1 MIFKAI
7 LIFALLF
14 LFMMMGAPMAIA
26 LGASTVITL
35 VCTTSLGITTIATA
49 CFSGLDSF
57 PLLAV
62 PFFILAGNLMKFGG
76 LSNKILQFADALV
89 GHIKGSLG
97 MVAVVA
103 SMFFAALSGSSPA
116 TVSAI
121 GSLTI
126 PKMEEEGY
134 DRAYATA
141 LNAAAGTI
149 GVIIPPSIP
158 FVIYGVVANTSI
170 ADMFKAGIL
179 PGILIGIVL
188 MIVNYIAV
196 TKNGYG
202 MKDHANKHFSFRS
215 LLHTLKDTWLAL
227 MVPVIILGGIYAGI
241 FTPTESA
248 VVGIVYTLIIGIFVY
263 KELTPATIYDA
274 LRESVLVNGQTM
286 FLVGFSM
293 GFARFLTMSQI
304 PASIAAKIGAIDS
317 KIVVF
322 LMINLFLLVVGC
334 FIDNISSMLIL
345 TPIFLPIVQSYGM
358 TPVQFGIVMTVNLC
372 IGFITPPYGANLF
385 VASGITGLSV
395 PQISKKILPMIG
407 VLILCLLLITFVP
420 QISMWLP
427 NMTYNK

>member
-1 MIFKAI
+1 MILKAV

-35 VCTTSLGITTIATA
+35 VTTTSLGITTIATA

-76 LSNKILQFADALV
+76 LSNKILEFADALV

-158 FVIYGVVANTSI
+158 FVIYGVVANCSI

-179 PGILIGIVL
+179 PGILIGVVL
-188 MIVNYIAV
+188 MIVNYITV

-202 MKDHANKHFSFRS
+202 MKNHANKHFSLRK
-215 LLHTLKDTWLAL
+215 LWHTLKDTWLAL

-248 VVGIVYTLIIGIFVY
+248 VVGIVYTLIVGVFVY

-317 KIVVF
+317 KVVVF
-322 LMINLFLLVVGC
+322 LMINLFLLIVGC

-385 VASGITGLSV
+385 IASAISDV
-395 PQISKKILPMIG
+395 PIMNIAKKIMPMIG
-407 VLILCLLLITFVP
+407 AMLIVLMLLTFIP
-420 QISMWLP
+420 ALSTFAL
-427 NMTYNK
+427 

>member
-7 LIFALLF
+7 LVFALLF
-14 LFMMMGAPMAIA
+14 LFMMLGTPMAVA

-35 VCTTSLGITTIATA
+35 LATTSLGITTIATA

-76 LSNKILQFADALV
+76 LSTKILEFADALV

-97 MVAVVA
+97 MVSVVA

-126 PKMEEEGY
+126 PTMEKEGY

-141 LNAAAGTI
+141 INAAAGTI

-170 ADMFKAGIL
+170 SDMFKAGIL
-179 PGILIGIVL
+179 PGVLIGVAL

-196 TKNGYG
+196 SKNGYG
-202 MKDHANKHFSFRS
+202 LKNHASKKFSLGKLWR
-215 LLHTLKDTWLAL
+215 TLKETWLAL
-227 MVPVIILGGIYAGI
+227 MVPIIILGGIYAGI

-248 VVGIVYTLIIGIFVY
+248 VVGIVYTLIIGAFAY
-263 KELTPATIYDA
+263 RELTLATIYDA
-274 LRESVLVNGQTM
+274 IRESVLVNGQTM

-304 PASIAAKIGAIDS
+304 PASIAAKITALDNRIL
-317 KIVVF
+317 VL

-345 TPIFLPIVQSYGM
+345 TPIFLPVVQSYGM

-385 VASGITGLSV
+385 IASAISDV
-395 PQISKKILPMIG
+395 PIMRIAKKIMPMIFAMLI
-407 VLILCLLLITFVP
+407 VLLMLTFIP
-420 QISMWLP
+420 AIS
-427 NMTYNK
+427 TFAI

>member
-7 LIFALLF
+7 LVFALLF
-14 LFMMMGAPMAIA
+14 FFMLIGAPMAVA
-26 LGASTVITL
+26 LGASTVITML
-35 VCTTSLGITTIATA
+35 TTTNLGITTIATA

-62 PFFILAGNLMKFGG
+62 PFFILAGNLMRFGG
-76 LSNKILQFADALV
+76 LSTKILEFADALV

-97 MVAVVA
+97 MVSVVA

-121 GSLTI
+121 GGLTI
-126 PKMEEEGY
+126 PTMEKEGY
-134 DRAYATA
+134 DKAYATA

-170 ADMFKAGIL
+170 SDMFKAGIL
-179 PGILIGIVL
+179 PGILIGLAL
-188 MIVNYIAV
+188 MIVNYVAV

-202 MKDHANKHFSFRS
+202 MVNYATKKFSLGKLFR
-215 LLHTLKDTWLAL
+215 TLKDTWLAL

-248 VVGIVYTLIIGIFVY
+248 VVGIVYTLIIGTFVY
-263 KELTPATIYDA
+263 KELNFATIYDA
-274 LRESVLVNGQTM
+274 IRESVLVNGQTM

-304 PASIAAKIGAIDS
+304 PASIAAKIAVIDS
-317 KIVVF
+317 KVIVF

-345 TPIFLPIVQSYGM
+345 TPIFLPVVQSFGM
-358 TPVQFGIVMTVNLC
+358 TSVQFGIVMTVNLC

-385 VASGITGLSV
+385 IASAISDV
-395 PQISKKILPMIG
+395 PIMRIAKQIIPMIFAMLV
-407 VLILCLLLITFVP
+407 VLLMLTFIPVLSTFA
-420 QISMWLP
+420 I
-427 NMTYNK
+427 

>member
-7 LIFALLF
+7 LVFALLF
-14 LFMMMGAPMAIA
+14 FFMLLGAPMAVA
-26 LGASTVITL
+26 LGASTVITM
-35 VCTTSLGITTIATA
+35 VTTTNLGITTIATA

-76 LSNKILQFADALV
+76 LSQKILDFADALV
-89 GHIKGSLG
+89 GHIKGALG
-97 MVAVVA
+97 MVTVVA
-103 SMFFAALSGSSPA
+103 CMFFAALSGSSPA

-126 PKMEEEGY
+126 PRMKDEGY
-134 DRAYATA
+134 DEAYATA

-179 PGILIGIVL
+179 PGILIGVAL
-188 MIVNYIAV
+188 CIVNYIAV
-196 TKNGYG
+196 SKNGYG
-202 MKDHANKHFSFRS
+202 KGHADKKFSFGK
-215 LLHTLKDTWLAL
+215 LGKTLKETWLAL
-227 MVPVIILGGIYAGI
+227 MVPVIILGGIYSGI

-248 VVGIVYTLIIGIFVY
+248 VVGIVYTLLVGIFVY
-263 KELTPATIYDA
+263 RELNPKTIYEA
-274 LRESVLVNGQTM
+274 IRESVLVNGQTM

-304 PASIAAKIGAIDS
+304 PASIAAQISGIDS
-317 KIVVF
+317 KIVVL

-345 TPIFLPIVQSYGM
+345 TPIFLPIVQGYGM
-358 TPVQFGIVMTVNLC
+358 SSVQFGIVMTVNLC
-372 IGFITPPYGANLF
+372 IGFVTPPYGANLF
-385 VASGITGLSV
+385 IASA
-395 PQISKKILPMIG
+395 ISNVSIVKIAQKILPMIFAMLI
-407 VLILCLLLITFVP
+407 VLMMLTFIPQLIIF
-420 QISMWLP
+420 
-427 NMTYNK
+427 

>member
-1 MIFKAI
+1 MIFNAI
-7 LIFALLF
+7 LVFALLF
-14 LFMMMGAPMAIA
+14 LFMLLGAPMAVA

-35 VCTTSLGITTIATA
+35 VATTNLGITTIATA

-62 PFFILAGNLMKFGG
+62 PFFIVAGNLMRFGG
-76 LSNKILQFADALV
+76 LSRRILDFADALV
-89 GHIKGSLG
+89 GHIKGALG
-97 MVAVVA
+97 MVSVVA
-103 SMFFAALSGSSPA
+103 CLFFAALSGSSPA

-126 PKMEEEGY
+126 PEMEDAGY

-158 FVIYGVVANTSI
+158 FVIYGVVSNTSI
-170 ADMFKAGIL
+170 SDMFKAGIV
-179 PGILIGIVL
+179 PGALIGIAL
-188 MIVNYIAV
+188 MTVNYIAV

-202 MKDHANKHFSFRS
+202 VSKQAAKQFRFGH
-215 LLHTLKDTWLAL
+215 LWNTLRGSWLAL

-248 VVGIVYTLIIGIFVY
+248 VVGIIYTLIIGIFVY
-263 KELTPATIYDA
+263 KELTPASIYDA

-293 GFARFLTMSQI
+293 GFARFLTMSRI
-304 PASIAAKIGAIDS
+304 PASIAAKITAIDN
-317 KIVVF
+317 KVLVL
-322 LMINLFLLVVGC
+322 LMINLFLLIVGC

-345 TPIFLPIVQSYGM
+345 TPIFLPVVQSYGM
-358 TPVQFGIVMTVNLC
+358 TPVHFGIVMTVNLC

-385 VASGITGLSV
+385 IASAISNV
-395 PQISKKILPMIG
+395 PIMAISRKIIPMIAAMLI
-407 VLILCLLLITFVP
+407 VLMALTFIPAISTFLL
-420 QISMWLP
+420 
-427 NMTYNK
+427 

>member
-1 MIFKAI
+1 MGYD
-7 LIFALLF
+7 LTFAT
-14 LFMMMGAPMAIA
+14 A
-26 LGASTVITL
+26 LVAVSG
-35 VCTTSLGITTIATA
+35 SLGI
-49 CFSGLDSF
+49 
-57 PLLAV
+57 
-62 PFFILAGNLMKFGG
+62 
-76 LSNKILQFADALV
+76 
-89 GHIKGSLG
+89 
-97 MVAVVA
+97 
-103 SMFFAALSGSSPA
+103 
-116 TVSAI
+116 
-121 GSLTI
+121 
-126 PKMEEEGY
+126 
-134 DRAYATA
+134 
-141 LNAAAGTI
+141 
-149 GVIIPPSIP
+149 IIPPSIP
-158 FVIYGVVANTSI
+158 FVIYGVVANCSI

-179 PGILIGIVL
+179 PGVLIGVVL

-202 MKDHANKHFSFRS
+202 MKNHAAKHFSLRK
-215 LLHTLKDTWLAL
+215 LWKTLKETWLAL

-248 VVGIVYTLIIGIFVY
+248 VVGIVYTLIVGVFVY

-317 KIVVF
+317 KVVVF
-322 LMINLFLLVVGC
+322 LMINLFLLIVGC

-385 VASGITGLSV
+385 IASAISDV
-395 PQISKKILPMIG
+395 PIMNIAKKIMPMIG
-407 VLILCLLLITFVP
+407 AMLIVLMLLTFIP
-420 QISMWLP
+420 ALSTFAL
-427 NMTYNK
+427 

>member
-1 MIFKAI
+1 MIFKAV

-14 LFMMMGAPMAIA
+14 LFMMLGTPMAVS

-35 VCTTSLGITTIATA
+35 LATTNLGITTIATA

-76 LSNKILQFADALV
+76 LSTKILEFADALV
-89 GHIKGSLG
+89 GHIKGALG
-97 MVAVVA
+97 MVSIVA

-126 PKMEEEGY
+126 PTMEKEGY

-170 ADMFKAGIL
+170 SDMFKAGIL
-179 PGILIGIVL
+179 PGVLIGVAL

-196 TKNGYG
+196 TKHGYG
-202 MKDHANKHFSFRS
+202 MQNQASKSFSAGKLWR
-215 LLHTLKDTWLAL
+215 TLKETWLAL
-227 MVPVIILGGIYAGI
+227 MVPVIILGGIYAGV

-263 KELTPATIYDA
+263 KELTPSTIYNA

-304 PASIAAKIGAIDS
+304 PASIASQIAAIDS
-317 KIVVF
+317 KIVVL

-345 TPIFLPIVQSYGM
+345 TPIFLPVVQSYGM

-385 VASGITGLSV
+385 IASAISDV
-395 PQISKKILPMIG
+395 PIMNIAKKIMPMIFAMLI
-407 VLILCLLLITFVP
+407 VLLMLTFIP
-420 QISMWLP
+420 WLS
-427 NMTYNK
+427 TFAL

>member
-1 MIFKAI
+1 
-7 LIFALLF
+7 
-14 LFMMMGAPMAIA
+14 
-26 LGASTVITL
+26 
-35 VCTTSLGITTIATA
+35 
-49 CFSGLDSF
+49 
-57 PLLAV
+57 
-62 PFFILAGNLMKFGG
+62 
-76 LSNKILQFADALV
+76 
-89 GHIKGSLG
+89 

-158 FVIYGVVANTSI
+158 FVIYGVVANCSI

-179 PGILIGIVL
+179 PGILIGVVL

-202 MKDHANKHFSFRS
+202 MKNQANKHFSFRK
-215 LLHTLKDTWLAL
+215 LWKTLKETWLAL

-248 VVGIVYTLIIGIFVY
+248 VVGIVYTLIVGVFVY

-317 KIVVF
+317 KVVVF
-322 LMINLFLLVVGC
+322 LMINLFLLIVGC
-334 FIDNISSMLIL
+334 FIDNISSM
-345 TPIFLPIVQSYGM
+345 PIVQSYGM

-385 VASGITGLSV
+385 IASAISDV
-395 PQISKKILPMIG
+395 PIMNIAKKIMPMIG
-407 VLILCLLLITFVP
+407 AMLIVLMLLTFIP
-420 QISMWLP
+420 ALSTFAL
-427 NMTYNK
+427 

>member
-1 MIFKAI
+1 MILKAI

-76 LSNKILQFADALV
+76 LSNKILEFADALV

-158 FVIYGVVANTSI
+158 FVIYGVVANCSI

-179 PGILIGIVL
+179 PGILIGVVL

-202 MKDHANKHFSFRS
+202 MKNQANKHFSFRK
-215 LLHTLKDTWLAL
+215 LGKTLKETWLAL

-248 VVGIVYTLIIGIFVY
+248 VV
-263 KELTPATIYDA
+263 
-274 LRESVLVNGQTM
+274 
-286 FLVGFSM
+286 FLCQVG
-293 GFARFLTMSQI
+293 T
-304 PASIAAKIGAIDS
+304 
-317 KIVVF
+317 
-322 LMINLFLLVVGC
+322 
-334 FIDNISSMLIL
+334 
-345 TPIFLPIVQSYGM
+345 
-358 TPVQFGIVMTVNLC
+358 
-372 IGFITPPYGANLF
+372 
-385 VASGITGLSV
+385 
-395 PQISKKILPMIG
+395 KKILRIYKPFIGGQPPVNGLRFLYALLPFFVRRFLYAVSNASIIG
-407 VLILCLLLITFVP
+407 VTGSSLSGLDRYSNRMPFSRNFRSNLMKEEVSRLIREVSRARIVP
-420 QISMWLP
+420 MS
-427 NMTYNK
+427 